1 MTVMKFTWKS
11 IFPSCYKGEE
21 DYSSL
26 KPATATTKV
35 VATTKDDVA
44 TKTNSFNRISLT
56 DLSFP
61 SATTLSED
69 LSISLVGSNLY
80 VFTLAE
86 LKIITQ
92 SFSSSNFLGE
102 GGFGPVHKGFIDDK
116 VRAGLEP
123 QPVAV
128 KLLDLDGSQGH
139 KEWLVS
145 FFFIDL
151 LLLNLSCVN

>member
-1 MTVMKFTWKS
+1 MKFTWKS
-11 IFPSCYKGEE
+11 IFPSCCKGDE
-21 DYSSL
+21 YSSPA
-26 KPATATTKV
+26 KPATATV
-35 VATTKDDVA
+35 VA
-44 TKTNSFNRISLT
+44 TKTGGSFNRISMS

-61 SATTLSED
+61 SATAFNED
-69 LSISLVGSNLY
+69 LSISLAGSNLH

-92 SFSSSNFLGE
+92 GFSSSNFLGE

-116 VRAGLEP
+116 LRPGLMA

-145 FFFIDL
+145 FFNCSVLDPF
-151 LLLNLSCVN
+151 VNKCFY

>member
-1 MTVMKFTWKS
+1 MTIGWGS
-11 IFPSCYKGEE
+11 IFSSCFRSESVSPSP
-21 DYSSL
+21 
-26 KPATATTKV
+26 KPTKE
-35 VATTKDDVA
+35 VA
-44 TKTNSFNRISLT
+44 TKGSSSNRVSIT

-61 SATTLSED
+61 NSTLSED
-69 LSISLVGSNLY
+69 LSVSLVGSNLH
-80 VFTLAE
+80 VFSLAE

-116 VRAGLEP
+116 LRPGLEA

-139 KEWLVS
+139 REWLVS
-145 FFFIDL
+145 YPFHL
-151 LLLNLSCVN
+151 MQMS

>member
-21 DYSSL
+21 DYSSP
-26 KPATATTKV
+26 KPAAATTKV

-145 FFFIDL
+145 FFFFSFLMIFFIEF
-151 LLLNLSCVN
+151 

>member
-1 MTVMKFTWKS
+1 MTVMKIVWKS
-11 IFPSCYKGEE
+11 IFPSCYKG
-21 DYSSL
+21 DDFTSP
-26 KPATATTKV
+26 KATKV
-35 VATTKDDVA
+35 VATTNTI
-44 TKTNSFNRISLT
+44 TKSASSFNRISLT

-69 LSISLVGSNLY
+69 LSISLAGSNLY

-92 SFSSSNFLGE
+92 GFSSSNFLGE

-116 VRAGLEP
+116 VRSGLEA

-128 KLLDLDGSQGH
+128 KLLDLDGTQGH

-145 FFFIDL
+145 NF
-151 LLLNLSCVN
+151 